1 MAEHLQVDLVEA
13 SSLHHAFQLIYC
25 PSCLDEILHRDRH
38 GLVASSLHRDPPED
52 PILASVERSGMT
64 QILRRSS
71 GARGRRCLGRGP
83 HRSGLVQLRAGAFEG
98 SGAEFSKTPPP
109 ALRPPPQPWR
119 RPTTQPGAQH
129 HGADRHAN
137 RLRHPSLS
145 PTAPGRGRD
154 QQGKPTLPQALRRTA
169 DLPHPRRDPP
179 STRSARVNCLTRYGS
194 IPAAPETLAGPRWFI
209 RNRRSSR
216 AAPAMKEQCVLGCD
230 GMKRLRE
237 KGGPGGQ
244 SG

>member
-1 MAEHLQVDLVEA
+1 MLTRLLTTTH
-13 SSLHHAFQLIYC
+13 
-25 PSCLDEILHRDRH
+25 
-38 GLVASSLHRDPPED
+38 
-52 PILASVERSGMT
+52 
-64 QILRRSS
+64 RSS
-71 GARGRRCLGRGP
+71 P
-83 HRSGLVQLRAGAFEG
+83 WRAGLQFWVSRRRD
-98 SGAEFSKTPPP
+98 SGVPGRFSGVRLFRQHC
-109 ALRPPPQPWR
+109 ASPPQPWR